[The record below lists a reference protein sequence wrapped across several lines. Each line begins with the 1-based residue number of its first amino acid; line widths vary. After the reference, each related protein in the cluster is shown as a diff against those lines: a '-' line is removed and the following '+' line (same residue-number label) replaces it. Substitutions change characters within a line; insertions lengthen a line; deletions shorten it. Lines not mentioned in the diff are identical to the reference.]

1 MSDKVTAIDTQDRV
15 QPVRI
20 HDNKSGVAYELDF
33 SRDSVRFAENR
44 GFKLDEIAVFPVTRI
59 PELFYYAFRK
69 NHKSVARSQTDAL
82 LDGMG
87 GMTSALLERLV
98 QLYNQAAL
106 THLIVSDEDA
116 AKNAEVT
123 VEL

>member
-1 MSDKVTAIDTQDRV
+1 M
-15 QPVRI
+15 QPVRVN
-20 HDNKSGVAYELDF
+20 DNKTGMAYELDF
-33 SRDSVRFAENR
+33 SRESVKFAENR
-44 GFKLDEIAVFPVTRI
+44 GFKVDELTVFPVTRI

-69 NHKSVARSQTDAL
+69 NHKNVARSQTDAL

-106 THLIVSDEDA
+106 THLIATDEDA

>member
-1 MSDKVTAIDTQDRV
+1 MSDNIVSIQDRV
-15 QPVRI
+15 MPVRVI
-20 HDNKSGVAYELDF
+20 DNKTGTAYELDF
-33 SRDSVRFAENR
+33 SRESVKFAENR
-44 GFKLDEIAVFPVTRI
+44 GFKADELTVFPVTRI

-69 NHKSVARSQTDAL
+69 NHKNVARSQTDAL

-106 THLIVSDEDA
+106 THLIATDEDA

>member
-1 MSDKVTAIDTQDRV
+1 MSDNIINIQDRV
-15 QPVRI
+15 QPVRVN
-20 HDNKSGVAYELDF
+20 DNKTGIAYELDF
-33 SRDSVRFAENR
+33 SRESVKFAENR
-44 GFKLDEIAVFPVTRI
+44 GFKVDELTVFPVTRI

-69 NHKSVARSQTDAL
+69 NHKNVARSQTDAL

-87 GMTSALLERLV
+87 GMTSAFLERLM

-106 THLIVSDEDA
+106 THLISTDEDS

>member
-1 MSDKVTAIDTQDRV
+1 MSEKVVDIQDRV
-15 QPVRI
+15 QSMRVS
-20 HDNKSGVAYELDF
+20 DNKTGVSYELDF

-44 GFKLDEIAVFPVTRI
+44 GFEIDTVVKFPVTKI

-69 NHKSVARSQTDAL
+69 NHKNVAKSQTDAL
-82 LDGMG
+82 LDRIG
-87 GMTSALLERLV
+87 GLTGQMLERLI

-106 THLIVSDEDA
+106 THIIASDEDA
-116 AKNAEVT
+116 EKNTEVT

>member
-1 MSDKVTAIDTQDRV
+1 MSDNIINIQDRV
-15 QPVRI
+15 QPVRVN
-20 HDNKSGVAYELDF
+20 DNKTGMAYELDF
-33 SRDSVRFAENR
+33 SRESVKFAENR
-44 GFKLDEIAVFPVTRI
+44 GFKVDELTVFPVTRV

-69 NHKSVARSQTDAL
+69 NHKNVARSQTDAL

-87 GMTSALLERLV
+87 GMTSAFLVRLM

-106 THLIVSDEDA
+106 THLISTDEDS

>member
-1 MSDKVTAIDTQDRV
+1 MSDNIINIQDRV
-15 QPVRI
+15 QPVRVN
-20 HDNKSGVAYELDF
+20 DNKTGMAYELDF
-33 SRDSVRFAENR
+33 SRESVKFAENR
-44 GFKLDEIAVFPVTRI
+44 GFRVDELTVFPVTRI

-69 NHKSVARSQTDAL
+69 NHKNVARSQTDAL

-87 GMTSALLERLV
+87 GMTSVFLERLM

-106 THLIVSDEDA
+106 THLISTDEDS

>member
-1 MSDKVTAIDTQDRV
+1 M
-15 QPVRI
+15 PVRVI
-20 HDNKSGVAYELDF
+20 DNKTGTAYELDF
-33 SRDSVRFAENR
+33 NRERVKFAENR
-44 GFKLDEIAVFPVTRI
+44 GFKADELTVFPVTRI

-69 NHKSVARSQTDAL
+69 NHKNVARSQTDAL

-106 THLIVSDEDA
+106 THLIATDEDA

>member
-1 MSDKVTAIDTQDRV
+1 MSDNIINIQDRV
-15 QPVRI
+15 QPVRVN
-20 HDNKSGVAYELDF
+20 DNKTGMAYELDF
-33 SRDSVRFAENR
+33 SRESVKFAENR
-44 GFKLDEIAVFPVTRI
+44 GFKVDELTVFPVTRI

-69 NHKSVARSQTDAL
+69 NHKNVARSQTDAL

-87 GMTSALLERLV
+87 GMSSAFLERLMK
-98 QLYNQAAL
+98 LYNQAAL
-106 THLIVSDEDA
+106 THLISTDEDS

>member
-1 MSDKVTAIDTQDRV
+1 MSDKIINIQDRV
-15 QPVRI
+15 QPVRVN
-20 HDNKSGVAYELDF
+20 DNKTGMAYELDF
-33 SRDSVRFAENR
+33 SRESVKFAENR
-44 GFKLDEIAVFPVTRI
+44 GFRVDELTVFPVTRI

-69 NHKSVARSQTDAL
+69 NHKNVARSQTDAL
-82 LDGMG
+82 LDDMG
-87 GMTSALLERLV
+87 GMTSAFLERLM

-106 THLIVSDEDA
+106 THLISTDEDS

>member
-1 MSDKVTAIDTQDRV
+1 MSDNIINIQDRV
-15 QPVRI
+15 QPVRVN
-20 HDNKSGVAYELDF
+20 DNKTGMAYELDF
-33 SRDSVRFAENR
+33 SRESVKFAENR
-44 GFKLDEIAVFPVTRI
+44 GFRVDELTVFPVTRI

-69 NHKSVARSQTDAL
+69 NHKNVARSQTDAL
-82 LDGMG
+82 LDDMG
-87 GMTSALLERLV
+87 GMTSAFLERLM

-106 THLIVSDEDA
+106 THLISTDEDS

>member
-1 MSDKVTAIDTQDRV
+1 M
-15 QPVRI
+15 
-20 HDNKSGVAYELDF
+20 
-33 SRDSVRFAENR
+33 
-44 GFKLDEIAVFPVTRI
+44 FPVTRI

-69 NHKSVARSQTDAL
+69 NHKNVARSQTDAL

-87 GMTSALLERLV
+87 GMTSAFLERLM

-106 THLIVSDEDA
+106 THLISTDEDS

>member
-1 MSDKVTAIDTQDRV
+1 MCIRDT
-15 QPVRI
+15 
-20 HDNKSGVAYELDF
+20 
-33 SRDSVRFAENR
+33 
-44 GFKLDEIAVFPVTRI
+44 
-59 PELFYYAFRK
+59 
-69 NHKSVARSQTDAL
+69 SQTDAL

-106 THLIVSDEDA
+106 THLIATDEDA